1 MISYIPQPE
10 YLEGKVK
17 SLVIIDDFDFKEM
30 SKNDRKALSRLCG
43 YASTHKNYSVILC
56 TQTFYDIPS
65 AVRNMANIIVIWD
78 SHNRNVIKSLAQRI
92 GFRSPQELTYLMDK
106 YVKGQHGN
114 LWIDFT
120 ANSPATIRING
131 YQLLDEEDQI
141 RFRKI

>member
-1 MISYIPQPE
+1 
-10 YLEGKVK
+10 
-17 SLVIIDDFDFKEM
+17 M